1 MNHQDDECTKPNIIP
16 RKIRLARNPA
26 IFICLIQCAV
36 YIFITGAG
44 WFGSGE
50 DNALWVNLFFI
61 ILWGALA
68 FGIYKYSRTCA
79 VTALLL
85 YVIEKLSVELIP
97 PGQSFSFIWLIAT
110 FLWLLCLSSGIIACW
125 KQHKYKK
132 KNRDD
137 SERVYKQTIILV
149 VIVLALFHS
158 AYFGMKEVQKHTRN
172 ILWQAFYQS
181 VMEDK
186 SKIPLPMKINNN
198 LTITDIYFEQRT
210 LIVEHQV
217 SHEKLA
223 DLPIANFYAH
233 ARKLYSRYCANDVAT
248 SLDLT
253 MIVRFAQGYETR
265 DLTFTPKDCQFKK
278 G

>member
-1 MNHQDDECTKPNIIP
+1 MNHQEDECNQEKVIP
-16 RKIRLARNPA
+16 QKIRLARNPA
-26 IFICLIQCAV
+26 VFICLMQCAV
-36 YIFITGAG
+36 YIFITGSG
-44 WFGSGE
+44 WFSSGI
-50 DNALWVNLFFI
+50 DNTLWVNLFFI
-61 ILWGALA
+61 ILWGVLA
-68 FGIYKYSRTCA
+68 FGIYKYSRVCA

-85 YVIEKLSVELIP
+85 YVIEKFSFELIP
-97 PGQSFSFIWLIAT
+97 PGQSFSFIWLIVT
-110 FLWLLCLSSGIIACW
+110 FLWLLCFSSGIIACW
-125 KQHKYKK
+125 KQNKYKK
-132 KNRDD
+132 KNIDD
-137 SERVYKQTIILV
+137 SERIYKHTITLV

-158 AYFGMKEVQKHTRN
+158 AYFGMKEVQKYSRN
-172 ILWQAFYQS
+172 VLWQAFYQS

-198 LTITDIYFEQRT
+198 LTITDIYFEQHT

>member
-1 MNHQDDECTKPNIIP
+1 MFAGKKSAQ
-16 RKIRLARNPA
+16 IREILISESAWEEMT
-26 IFICLIQCAV
+26 CLFAP
-36 YIFITGAG
+36 
-44 WFGSGE
+44 S
-50 DNALWVNLFFI
+50 
-61 ILWGALA
+61 
-68 FGIYKYSRTCA
+68 
-79 VTALLL
+79 
-85 YVIEKLSVELIP
+85 
-97 PGQSFSFIWLIAT
+97 
-110 FLWLLCLSSGIIACW
+110 
-125 KQHKYKK
+125 
-132 KNRDD
+132 
-137 SERVYKQTIILV
+137 LV
-149 VIVLALFHS
+149 LFHS

-198 LTITDIYFEQRT
+198 LTITDIYFEQHT